1 MSRPA
6 SNPWAPSAQDITR
19 HGQFVA
25 HALATFRRPRMPITA
40 RFALVRKPTDPH
52 ARPVLLASL
61 ADLVAT
67 IHRDRKGGALQMFDA
82 EIHVFGEDEPRQG
95 VSLFA
100 IDDGEQSR
108 FLGWAY
114 LEGRGVNALRR
125 ALDAGR
131 PDVPTIGMAA

>member
-1 MSRPA
+1 MA
-6 SNPWAPSAQDITR
+6 
-19 HGQFVA
+19 
-25 HALATFRRPRMPITA
+25 ITA

-52 ARPVLLASL
+52 SRPVLLATL

-82 EIHVFGEDEPRQG
+82 EIHVFGDDEPRQG

-114 LEGRGVNALRR
+114 LEGRGVTALRR
-125 ALDAGR
+125 ALDVAR